1 MTGRRIISD
10 YQTVGFGGLA
20 FITHINLANTPMSYE
35 QRWWSLD
42 AEYWFTLAKIEL
54 DEKYKCDPGICLLVG
69 GIRLLLD
76 QANEDYKSQFEDHQ
90 SFCDLEN
97 RYKKLLSQIL
107 GKITELQG
115 RTRLIE
121 NQKLEQEVF
130 G

>member
-1 MTGRRIISD
+1 MTGRRIIAD

-20 FITHINLANTPMSYE
+20 FITHINLANAPMSYE

-42 AEYWFTLAKIEL
+42 AEYWFTLAKIEV
-54 DEKYKCDPGICLLVG
+54 DEKYKNDPGVGLLVG
-69 GIRLLLD
+69 GIRVLLD

-90 SFCDLEN
+90 SFTDLEN

-115 RTRLIE
+115 RTHMIE
-121 NQKLEQEVF
+121 NAKVEQEVF